1 MTAQPGARR
10 PAVMGLVW
18 SSVRT
23 PSRRLLIASVPVV
36 LFTLVAVA
44 GPVLVPYD
52 HVDTNLLARLKPP
65 LTELRTGIAWFG
77 TDQTGRDLFGQV
89 VHGARVSLIVGFA
102 TIFIAGILGA
112 LAGIVAGFR
121 GGWLDEAIMRVADI
135 QLALPAFLLAILIA
149 VVIGP
154 SVTNVV
160 ITLALTRW
168 VIFARVARG
177 STVAVRDRE
186 FVDSARL
193 LGASRWRLMRR
204 HVLPL
209 AITPLLIVATTQFGL
224 VILAEASLSFLG
236 LGVPTSVPSWGQTIA
251 SGRDYVGTA
260 WWIATMAGL
269 VLALVTISF
278 GIFGDTLRD
287 ELDPRTRDRR

>member
-1 MTAQPGARR
+1 MTVRSGTGGGPVSL
-10 PAVMGLVW
+10 AVPRIRIRM
-18 SSVRT
+18 
-23 PSRRLLIASVPVV
+23 PSRRLVMAAIP
-36 LFTLVAVA
+36 VAVFAAIAIA
-44 GPVLVPYD
+44 GPLLVPYD
-52 HVDTNLLARLKPP
+52 HVHTDLLARLKPP
-65 LTELRTGIAWFG
+65 LTQVSSGIAWFG

-89 VHGARVSLIVGFA
+89 VHGARVSLIVGFS
-102 TIFIAGILGA
+102 TVFIAGVIGA
-112 LAGIVAGFR
+112 LTGILAGFR
-121 GGWLDEAIMRVADI
+121 GGWLDELLMRVADI

-149 VVIGP
+149 AVIGP
-154 SVTNVV
+154 SVVNVV

-168 VIFARVARG
+168 VVFARVARG
-177 STVAVRDRE
+177 STVAVRERE

-204 HVLPL
+204 HILPL

-236 LGVPTSVPSWGQTIA
+236 LGVPTGVPSWGQTIA
-251 SGRDYVGTA
+251 SGRDYIGSA

-278 GIFGDTLRD
+278 GVFGDTLRD
-287 ELDPRTRDRR
+287 ELDPRMKGR

>member
-1 MTAQPGARR
+1 MTAQPGTAGVR
-10 PAVMGLVW
+10 GLRIAGPR
-18 SSVRT
+18 VR
-23 PSRRLLIASVPVV
+23 PSRRLILATVPIVTFTVV
-36 LFTLVAVA
+36 ALV
-44 GPVLVPYD
+44 GPLVVPYD
-52 HVDTNLLARLKPP
+52 HGDTNLLARLKPP
-65 LTELRTGIAWFG
+65 LTDLPSGTAWFG
-77 TDQTGRDLFGQV
+77 TDQIGRDLFGQV
-89 VHGARVSLIVGFA
+89 LHGARVSLLVGFA
-102 TIFIAGILGA
+102 TVFVAGVLGA
-112 LAGIVAGFR
+112 LAGLLAGFQ
-121 GGWLDEAIMRVADI
+121 GGWLDEVVMRVADI

-168 VIFARVARG
+168 VVFARVARS
-177 STVAVRDRE
+177 STVSVRERE

-204 HVLPL
+204 HILPL

-236 LGVPTSVPSWGQTIA
+236 LGVPTDVPSWGQTIA
-251 SGRDYVGTA
+251 SGRDHVATA
-260 WWIATMAGL
+260 WWIATLAGL

-278 GIFGDTLRD
+278 GVFGDALRD
-287 ELDPRTRDRR
+287 ELDPRMRGRA

>member
-1 MTAQPGARR
+1 MTVQPRARR
-10 PAVMGLVW
+10 PFAIALPRPR
-18 SSVRT
+18 VRA
-23 PSRRLLIASVPVV
+23 PSRRLALAAIPIVAFTVIAVV
-36 LFTLVAVA
+36 GPLV
-44 GPVLVPYD
+44 VPYD
-52 HVDTNLLARLKPP
+52 HVDTNLLGRLKPP
-65 LTELRTGIAWFG
+65 LTELRSGIAWFG

-102 TIFIAGILGA
+102 TVFIAGILGA
-112 LAGIVAGFR
+112 LTGIVAGFR
-121 GGWLDEAIMRVADI
+121 GGWLDELIMRVADI

-149 VVIGP
+149 AVIGP

-168 VIFARVARG
+168 VVFARVARG
-177 STVAVRDRE
+177 STVTVRERE

-204 HVLPL
+204 HILPL

-236 LGVPTSVPSWGQTIA
+236 LGIPTNVPSWGQTIA

-269 VLALVTISF
+269 VLALVTIGF
-278 GIFGDTLRD
+278 GVFGDTLRD
-287 ELDPRTRDRR
+287 ELDPRMKGR